1 LPAIFQYVLLNRDYR
16 YHKDPTPQSAAVCAF
31 TDEPVETRLR
41 KPFGNV
47 QVDVCDLSL
56 ILPGLPYEVKR
67 VPMKSGLIRRSCYAP
82 ATELWDVIVVFCN
95 SADTPLFSESLDYSC
110 LSPPLNDQ
118 GKFPMK
124 LHRIASGL
132 LLAFWVLQ
140 GAFAAEFRVG
150 HAKREITPAAPV
162 PMWGYGARGA
172 ALSTGVRDPLF
183 IRTVV
188 IDVGSDKLAIV
199 GMDLG
204 RSPTDAMLPR
214 IRNAVR
220 EASGVNF
227 LLISGSHTHHGPVV
241 ELLDEPDKGRGR
253 FDDAVRW
260 SQSLETAII
269 ESINQAAASVQP
281 ARLGWGSKSVTMN
294 RNRHTKREPTPVDS
308 ELAVIR
314 FDNLEG
320 TPLAVVVNYAAHPTM
335 LDSKDLRFS
344 ADWPGAM
351 AKGVEEA
358 LQAPCVFMQ
367 GACGDLSCQTNEQS
381 RGVDAFGAALAR
393 QVIETANAIA
403 TKIPQRPRIRGI
415 DDTFEFE
422 TRLPFSNPLTRVMF
436 STAFF
441 PELANASMTDEL
453 LRNRIRPNMTTILL
467 NQELALVGCS
477 GEFFCEH
484 SLRLK
489 ERARDI
495 DVFFF
500 GYCNGHHMYFP
511 TIEAAAEGGY
521 GADSAV
527 SWVSPGAGESMM
539 DAALINIYTLTGKF
553 LLDRNNRSGSTAPGT
568 SDSKAP

>member
-1 LPAIFQYVLLNRDYR
+1 MRHYPITSGWLLGLCVVQAAIAGEFQ
-16 YHKDPTPQSAAVCAF
+16 
-31 TDEPVETRLR
+31 
-41 KPFGNV
+41 
-47 QVDVCDLSL
+47 
-56 ILPGLPYEVKR
+56 
-67 VPMKSGLIRRSCYAP
+67 
-82 ATELWDVIVVFCN
+82 
-95 SADTPLFSESLDYSC
+95 
-110 LSPPLNDQ
+110 
-118 GKFPMK
+118 
-124 LHRIASGL
+124 
-132 LLAFWVLQ
+132 
-140 GAFAAEFRVG
+140 VG
-150 HAKREITPAAPV
+150 HAKYEITPAAAV

-188 IDVGSDKLAIV
+188 LDVGSDKLAIV

-204 RSPTDAMLPR
+204 RSPTDSMLPR
-214 IRNAVR
+214 IRKAVK

-227 LLISGSHTHHGPVV
+227 LMISGSHTHHGPVL
-241 ELLDEPDKGRGR
+241 ELLDEPEKGRGR
-253 FDDAVRW
+253 FDDAVKW

-269 ESINQAAASVQP
+269 ESINQAAAAVRP
-281 ARLGWGSKSVTMN
+281 ARLGWGSKMVAMN
-294 RNRHTKREPTPVDS
+294 RNRHTKREPKSVDS
-308 ELAVIR
+308 ELGVIR
-314 FDNLEG
+314 FDHPDGN
-320 TPLAVVVNYAAHPTM
+320 PLAILVNYAAHPTM

-351 AKGVEEA
+351 AKVVEETMRV
-358 LQAPCVFMQ
+358 PCVFMQ
-367 GACGDLSCQTNEQS
+367 GACGDLSCQPDEHS
-381 RGVDAFGAALAR
+381 RGVDAFGAAMAKH
-393 QVIETANAIA
+393 VIETAGTIA
-403 TKIPQRPRIRGI
+403 TRIPQRPRIRGL

-441 PELANASMTDEL
+441 PELANASMTEDL
-453 LRNRIRPNMTTILL
+453 LKNRIRPNLTTILL
-467 NQELALVGCS
+467 NQELALVGGS

-489 ERARDI
+489 ERVRDI

-539 DAALINIYTLTGKF
+539 DTALINIYTLSGKF
-553 LLDRNNRSGSTAPGT
+553 LLDRSTRAENT
-568 SDSKAP
+568 STKVP

>member
-1 LPAIFQYVLLNRDYR
+1 M
-16 YHKDPTPQSAAVCAF
+16 
-31 TDEPVETRLR
+31 
-41 KPFGNV
+41 
-47 QVDVCDLSL
+47 
-56 ILPGLPYEVKR
+56 R
-67 VPMKSGLIRRSCYAP
+67 V
-82 ATELWDVIVVFCN
+82 
-95 SADTPLFSESLDYSC
+95 
-110 LSPPLNDQ
+110 
-118 GKFPMK
+118 
-124 LHRIASGL
+124 HRIASGWL
-132 LLAFWVLQ
+132 LGLCLVQ
-140 GAFAAEFRVG
+140 GAFAAEFQVG

-172 ALSTGVRDPLF
+172 ALSTGVRDPLY

-188 IDVGSDKLAIV
+188 IDAGSDKLAIV

-214 IRNAVR
+214 IRKAVR
-220 EASGVNF
+220 EVSGVNF
-227 LLISGSHTHHGPVV
+227 LLISGSHTHHGPVM

-269 ESINQAAASVQP
+269 ESINQAAASVRP
-281 ARLGWGSKSVTMN
+281 ARLGWGSKSVAMN
-294 RNRHTKREPTPVDS
+294 RNRHTEREPKPVDS
-308 ELAVIR
+308 ELGVIR
-314 FDNLEG
+314 FDDLEG
-320 TPLAVVVNYAAHPTM
+320 NPLAVVVNYAAHPTM
-335 LDSKDLRFS
+335 LDSRDLRFS

-351 AKGVEEA
+351 AKAVEEV
-358 LQAPCVFMQ
+358 LQSPCVFMQ
-367 GACGDLSCQTNEQS
+367 GACGDLSCQPDEQS

-441 PELANASMTDEL
+441 PELANASMTEDL

-489 ERARDI
+489 ERARDT

-539 DAALINIYTLTGKF
+539 DTALINIYTLKGSF
-553 LLDRNNRSGSTAPGT
+553 LLDRTARSENTAHETPAL
-568 SDSKAP
+568 KAP